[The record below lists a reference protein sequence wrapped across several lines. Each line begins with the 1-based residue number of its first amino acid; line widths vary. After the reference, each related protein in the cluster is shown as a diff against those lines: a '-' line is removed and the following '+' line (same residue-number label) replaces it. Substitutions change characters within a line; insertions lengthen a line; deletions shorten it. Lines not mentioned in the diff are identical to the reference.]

1 MRTHVLTNGEWVCY
15 DDGTTQQPL
24 EPEHRAALP
33 FTLPT
38 ELGDEA

>member
-15 DDGTTQQPL
+15 DDGTTQPVP
-24 EPEHRAALP
+24 EPEQRAALP